1 MPTYKINVKW
11 GKEKFSDIT
20 CNTEETPEV
29 LKAQMFALS
38 GVYPQRQ
45 KIMLKGQVLKD
56 DEWGNF
62 KLKEGVTLLMM
73 GSAETL
79 PEAPQEKTVFVEDMT
94 EEELATAM
102 ELPCGLTNLGNTC
115 YLNATLQCL
124 RSVPDL
130 REQLRSYQGKMNMA
144 IAASAPAESMTVAI
158 KDLYTVMD
166 KKSEAFPPIILLQ
179 LLHLAFPHFAEK
191 SEHGGFQQ
199 QDANECWIQLV
210 RLLQQKLPAVKPSDS
225 IPAVEGAP
233 AAAGAVAKRTFVDQ
247 YFGCEFESML
257 KCVESE
263 EEPPVKSK
271 ETFYQLS
278 CFITQE
284 VKYLHTGLKNRLQES
299 LVKSSPTLNR
309 DAQYLKES
317 KISRLP
323 GYLIVQFVR
332 FYYKE
337 KEAISAKI
345 LKDIK
350 YPMTLDTYELCSPE
364 LQEKLVPVR
373 DKFKEMEDRNLE
385 LAQKAKDA
393 AKGGIKSAAVTTEPK
408 KDVKYL
414 PYDFPDDIGCNNSG
428 YYELQAVLTHQGRSS
443 SSGHYVAWVK
453 KMRDE
458 WIKFDDD
465 KVTPVHSEDIL
476 KLSGGGDWHCAYVV
490 VYGPKRLEEMPPETK
505 KAEEKTEEKSE
516 DVPME

>member
-1 MPTYKINVKW
+1 MPSYKINVKW
-11 GKEKFSDIT
+11 GKEKFNDII
-20 CNTEETPEV
+20 CNTDETPEV

-56 DEWGNF
+56 DNWGNF
-62 KLKEGVTLLMM
+62 KLKDGMTLLMM
-73 GSAETL
+73 GSAEAL
-79 PEAPQEKTVFVEDMT
+79 PEAPPEKTVFMEDMT

-130 REQLRSYQGKMNMA
+130 REQLRSYQGAMNMA

-158 KDLYTVMD
+158 KDLYSVMD
-166 KKSEAFPPIILLQ
+166 KKAEAFPPIILLQ

-210 RLLQQKLPAVKPSDS
+210 RLLQQKLPGVKLEDS
-225 IPAVEGAP
+225 AP
-233 AAAGAVAKRTFVDQ
+233 AGAVAKNSFVDQ

-263 EEPPVKSK
+263 EETPVKSK

-278 CFITQE
+278 CFISQE
-284 VKYLHTGLKNRLQES
+284 VKYLHTGLKNRLQET

-309 DAQYLKES
+309 DAQYIKES
-317 KISRLP
+317 KINRLP
-323 GYLIVQFVR
+323 AYLTIQFVR

-350 YPMTLDTYELCSPE
+350 YPMTLDVFELCTPE
-364 LQEKLVPVR
+364 LQEKLVPAR
-373 DKFKEMEDRNLE
+373 DKFKEIEDRNVE

-393 AKGGIKSAAVTTEPK
+393 AKSGKKGAAVVAEPK

-414 PYDFPDDIGCNNSG
+414 PYDFPDDIGSNNSG

-453 KMRDE
+453 RRGDE

-490 VYGPKRLEEMPPETK
+490 VYGPKRLEEMPPAKPGEK
-505 KAEEKTEEKSE
+505 SEEKSEEKTE
-516 DVPME
+516 DVPMN